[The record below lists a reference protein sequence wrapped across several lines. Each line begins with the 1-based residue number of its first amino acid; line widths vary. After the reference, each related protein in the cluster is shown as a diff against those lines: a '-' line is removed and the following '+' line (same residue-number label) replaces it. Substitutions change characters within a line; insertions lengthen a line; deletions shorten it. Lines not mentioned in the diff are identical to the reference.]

1 MPFPRGLRA
10 LDHSDF
16 RRFYAGQVVSLVGNW
31 MQSVAQAWLV
41 LTLTNSPFRLGLI
54 NALQFGPVLLLSLFA
69 GALVDRLPKRR
80 LLVTTQVVLAAQAL
94 ALGLLVGLGHV
105 QYWHVCV
112 LAALLGVVNAFD
124 MPTRQSFIHEMV
136 GKADLGNAVAL
147 NSAGFNG
154 ARVVGPAVAGLV
166 IAEWGVAPAFL
177 VNGLSFAVV
186 IAALLSLRAKG
197 RPVARPRASMLA
209 DALEGVQYAVRTPHV
224 RVILSVLAVVTLTV
238 FNFGV
243 VVPLFAR
250 DVLQAGARG
259 FGFLQTALGVGA
271 VGGALVLAAR
281 GRERPPLVAI
291 VGSAI
296 GACLALVGLS
306 FVQSFLPAAIVLV
319 VIGFTTITTVASCN
333 TTLQLSAPDALRGRV
348 MSLYTLVFSGGFP
361 IGALILGAVAE
372 RWGVRRAMLVAGLVG
387 AASLAAL
394 LLASTRGSGEVPA
407 SASGSLPD

>member
-10 LDHSDF
+10 LEHRDF
-16 RRFYAGQVVSLVGNW
+16 RRFYAGQVVSLIGNW

-41 LTLTNSPFRLGLI
+41 LTLTSSPFRLGLI

-69 GALVDRLPKRR
+69 GAAVDRLPKRR
-80 LLVTTQVVLAAQAL
+80 LLVTTQVILAAQAL
-94 ALGLLVGLGHV
+94 ALGLLVWLGHV

-112 LAALLGVVNAFD
+112 LATLLGVVNAFD
-124 MPTRQSFIHEMV
+124 MPVRQSFIHEMV

-166 IAEWGVAPAFL
+166 IGAWGVAPAFL
-177 VNGLSFAVV
+177 INGASFAVV
-186 IAALLSLRAKG
+186 IAALLGLRAKG

-209 DALEGVQYAVRTPHV
+209 DALEGVQYAVRTPRV
-224 RVILSVLAVVTLTV
+224 RLILCLLAVVTLTV

-243 VVPLFAR
+243 FVPLLAR
-250 DVLQAGARG
+250 DVLRSDARG

-271 VGGALVLAAR
+271 VGGALVLAVR

-291 VGSAI
+291 VGAAI
-296 GACLALVGLS
+296 AACLALIGLS
-306 FVQSFLPAAIVLV
+306 TVGAFWIAAVILA

-333 TTLQLSAPDALRGRV
+333 TTLQLAAPDHLRGRV

-361 IGALILGAVAE
+361 IGALVLGAVAE
-372 RWGVRRAMLVAGLVG
+372 RWGVQRAMLVAGLAG
-387 AASLAAL
+387 AASLALL
-394 LLASTRGSGEVPA
+394 LLAATRGPGEVPPVGSGA
-407 SASGSLPD
+407 S